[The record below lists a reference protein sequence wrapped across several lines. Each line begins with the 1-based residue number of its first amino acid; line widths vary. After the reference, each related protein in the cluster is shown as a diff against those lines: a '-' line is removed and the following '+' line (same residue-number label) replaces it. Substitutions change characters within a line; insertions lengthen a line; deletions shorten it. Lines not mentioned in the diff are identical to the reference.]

1 MSMFWKSD
9 IGPDKQPYKVNIARD
24 QFVDD
29 ERDGRKVPFKVYYP
43 VGHNYDKASIPV
55 IVWSHGLGGGRDGA
69 SFLARHIAGNGYIV
83 ANIQHPGTDIS
94 LWQGK
99 EGHPWDVI
107 RATHISRKTTL
118 NRFKDVPYFLDHFES
133 WASAQESIG
142 PYMNFDALGMSGH
155 SFGAMTTQ
163 IMAGAKLGRGERMY
177 QLGDDRFKAAIS
189 YSPSHAYN
197 DDEPHDELYGSIT
210 LPTLYMTGT
219 ADHSPVAGYDYTYRL
234 SIFEQAAR
242 AISAQVRQYLLVL
255 DEGDHM
261 VFTGSRG
268 QLGENPKRGLQESI
282 ISMLSHAFWDAYLRE
297 DEDALAWLE
306 SDAVEE
312 WLLDE
317 GSFEYR

>member
-1 MSMFWKSD
+1 MSMFWKD
-9 IGPDKQPYKVNIARD
+9 GIGPDKQPYKVNIARD
-24 QFVDD
+24 QFVDED
-29 ERDGRKVPFKVYYP
+29 REGRRVPFKVYYP
-43 VGHNYDKASIPV
+43 VGHDFAQGSIPV
-55 IVWSHGLGGGRDGA
+55 IIWSHGLGGGRDGA

-83 ANIQHPGTDIS
+83 AHLQHPGTDIS

-118 NRFKDVPYFLDHFES
+118 NRFKDVPYFLDNFEN
-133 WASAQESIG
+133 WAKDQEPIG
-142 PYMNFDALGMSGH
+142 RFMDFNTLGMSGH

-177 QLGDDRFKAAIS
+177 QLDDNRFKAAIS

-197 DDEPHDELYGSIT
+197 DDEPHENLYGSISI
-210 LPTLYMTGT
+210 PTLYMTGT
-219 ADHSPVAGYDYTYRL
+219 ADDSPVAGYDYTYRL
-234 SIFEQAAR
+234 SIYEQAAN
-242 AISAQVRQYLLVL
+242 AIAAQIKQYLLVL
-255 DEGDHM
+255 EDGDHM

-282 ISMLSHAFWDAYLRE
+282 IRTLSHAFWDAYLRE
-297 DEDALAWLE
+297 DQEALDWLEGDALK
-306 SDAVEE
+306 E

-317 GSFEYR
+317 GTFQYR